1 MIGFIIRRLVQ
12 AVPVIFLATVGVF
25 LLLHL
30 LPGDPAILMAGA
42 DAPPATVEAVRK
54 DMGLD
59 EPLPVQYT
67 VWLSHIVRGDLG
79 RSVFSKLPV
88 SQLIGQRAPAT
99 IELALVGE
107 ILTILIALP
116 LGVTAAVKQR
126 TPADWVIS
134 AGTSLGLAVPNFWL
148 GILFILLFAVTLG
161 WLPPGQR
168 GDLAR
173 DPLGELKFLVLPA
186 FTLALPQAM
195 NLSRLTKASVLEM
208 LYEDHVRTARAK
220 GLADTAVVTGH
231 VLRNSLVPIVTAICL
246 DIGRLL
252 GGALVVETIFAW
264 PGLGTLM
271 LTSVGNRDYV
281 IVQACLL
288 LLVGVFILVNLIADI
303 SYGFLDPRIRL
314 SAGRGR

>member
-1 MIGFIIRRLVQ
+1 MIAFIIRRLVQ
-12 AVPVIFLATVGVF
+12 SIPVMFLASIGVF
-25 LLLHL
+25 MLLHL
-30 LPGDPAILMAGA
+30 LPGDPAVLMAGQ
-42 DAPPATVEAVRK
+42 DASQAIIDAVRQ

-59 EPLPVQYT
+59 QPLPVQYV
-67 VWLSHIVRGDLG
+67 VWLGHIVHGDFG
-79 RSVFSKLPV
+79 KSIFSKLPV

-99 IELALVGE
+99 IELAIAAE
-107 ILTILIALP
+107 FLTIMIALP
-116 LGVTAAVKQR
+116 LGVIAAVKQR
-126 TPADWVIS
+126 TPIDWAIS
-134 AGTSLGLAVPNFWL
+134 AATSLGLAVPNFWL

-168 GDLAR
+168 GDLMK
-173 DPLGELKFLVLPA
+173 DPGAELKFLILPA

-220 GLADTAVVTGH
+220 GLAATAVVSGH
-231 VLRNSLVPIVTAICL
+231 VLRNALIPIVTAIGL

-264 PGLGTLM
+264 PGLGTLT
-271 LTSVGNRDYV
+271 LQSVGNRDYV
-281 IVQACLL
+281 VVQATLL
-288 LLVGVFILVNLIADI
+288 LLVFVFILANLFADL

-314 SAGRGR
+314 SGGRR